1 MKRLFLLI
9 AFAMCISICEV
20 SAQQRVQ
27 LDSIAMKQLQDI
39 HTSVK
44 IATPRYKMYPT
55 ENFHILLKLD
65 TATGKVWMV
74 QFSLSDTN
82 SMVVPIDNTSLLYS
96 WEEEVAGR
104 YELYPTQNMFNF
116 ILLDTYRGWTYQVQW
131 STKPENRFRFEIY

>member
-9 AFAMCISICEV
+9 AFAMCFSMCKV

-44 IATPRYKMYPT
+44 VATPRYKMYPT

-74 QFSLSDTN
+74 QFSLSDTD
-82 SMVVPIDNTSLLYS
+82 SMVVPVDNTSLLYS

-131 STKPENRFRFEIY
+131 STTPENRFRFEIY